1 MSATV
6 IRFPPHMAAVVADRA
21 HQHEDAV
28 QDAVVQVAARLSELA
43 RLEPRKWPNL
53 LGQIMAAVIE
63 ANERKPPRERRR
75 KPSANIFA
83 VPNLGDGPDEPE
95 VDEPVCFGEPS
106 P

>member
-6 IRFPPHMAAVVADRA
+6 IQFPPRTAALAADRA
-21 HQHEDAV
+21 YQHEGAV

-75 KPSANIFA
+75 KPSANIFV
-83 VPNLGDGPDEPE
+83 VPNLGDWPDDP
-95 VDEPVCFGEPS
+95 PPTAG
-106 P
+106 